1 MSRRK
6 HSQVLRTYQ
15 IQLEAVYRTRA
26 PDIRRF
32 AIDSQQ
38 VSDLLPAARPT
49 DEWVLVREDQ
59 GELQVAVH
67 VSDHL
72 LDNLASAG
80 SPAAGLDADF
90 QAFCATVE
98 GVSHYLLLMERASRG
113 EPLSLLELE
122 AQAEVDKFVCAHLN
136 APHRSQE
143 WRSRLFRRAALADGL
158 SADEY
163 DRYREAGRLAEAWC
177 KHLDGLPHQAAI
189 LTVQRRF
196 WRESGA
202 QRMDQLRRRA
212 A

>member
-1 MSRRK
+1 MARRQ
-6 HSQVLRTYQ
+6 HHRVLRTYQ
-15 IQLEAVYRTRA
+15 MQLEAVYRTRA
-26 PDIRRF
+26 PDIRQF
-32 AIDSQQ
+32 AIDTQQ
-38 VSDLLPAARPT
+38 VAELLPSARPA
-49 DEWVLVREDQ
+49 DEWVLVREEG

-67 VSDHL
+67 VNDHL
-72 LDNLASAG
+72 LDRLASAG
-80 SPAAGLDADF
+80 SPGAGLDADF
-90 QAFCATVE
+90 QAFCAAVE

-113 EPLSLLELE
+113 EPLTLLELE

-143 WRSRLFRRAALADGL
+143 WRSRLFRRAALADDL
-158 SADEY
+158 SADEH

-189 LTVQRRF
+189 LSVQRRF